1 MQPGID
7 VMGFVTA
14 SSGLGEAGR
23 LLVTALRSTEYP
35 VAAVP
40 VFTSTAKNDHEF
52 EVSREFTYDKLM
64 FAVNANELPM
74 IMNQLPG
81 QFVQKK
87 YLMGQWFWELE
98 YFPPSMRFGFQLV
111 NEVWA
116 PTGFICDA
124 LVKAA
129 PPKVKIQKMPLPLV
143 APKFDPEI
151 SKVDIG
157 VDPGRFMFY
166 YTFSYF
172 SVNGRK
178 NPEAVVNAFKKAFK
192 NEEGPTLVI
201 KTVYGDKFP
210 DKFKSLKTL
219 VGDRTDIKLINSTLD
234 SMTANALLNI
244 ADCYVS
250 LHRSEGLGLTLSESM
265 ALGKPVIA
273 TNYSGNTEFMTD
285 DTSILIPWEY
295 TEVGIGNDVYPPT
308 AKWAE
313 PDVNAASEA
322 MKHVY
327 EHQNEAK
334 LMGIRAKKHLEAN
347 FSIEKTGKA
356 MADYLDS
363 L

>member
-7 VMGFVTA
+7 VVGFLNT

-23 LLVTALRSTEYP
+23 LLVTSLKTVEYP
-35 VAAVP
+35 VSTIAVTNG
-40 VFTSTAKNDHEF
+40 VVKNDHEF
-52 EVSREFTYDKLM
+52 EVTNEMRYDKVM
-64 FAVNANELPM
+64 FAVNSNELPLLLRHLQ
-74 IMNQLPG
+74 NR
-81 QFVQKK
+81 FVQNK
-87 YLMGQWFWELE
+87 YLLGQWFWELE
-98 YFPPSMRFGFQLV
+98 YFPPSMRYGFQLV

-116 PTGFICDA
+116 PTEFICNSLA
-124 LVKAA
+124 KAA
-129 PPKVKIQKMPLPLV
+129 PPKVKIQKMPLPLI
-143 APKFDPEI
+143 APTFDPDI

-178 NPEAVVNAFKKAFK
+178 NPEAVIAAFKKAFK
-192 NEEGPTLVI
+192 NEEGPVLVL
-201 KTVYGDKFP
+201 KTVHSDRYFDS
-210 DKFKSLKTL
+210 FKGLKEL
-219 VGDRTDIKLINSTLD
+219 VSDRTDIKLINSTLD
-234 SMTANALLNI
+234 SMAANALLNI

-273 TNYSGNTEFMTD
+273 TNYSGNTDFMTD

-313 PDVNAASEA
+313 PDVNAAAEA
-322 MKHVY
+322 MKYVY
-327 EHQNEAK
+327 ENQTEAK
-334 LMGIRAKKHLEAN
+334 SMGLRAKKHLETN
-347 FSIEKTGKA
+347 FSLEKTGKD
-356 MADYLDS
+356 MADYLNS

>member
-1 MQPGID
+1 MQTGID
-7 VMGFVTA
+7 VIGYLT
-14 SSGLGEAGR
+14 SNSGLGEAGR
-23 LLVTALRSTEYP
+23 LLVTALRSVEYP
-35 VAAVP
+35 VETVP
-40 VFTSTAKNDHEF
+40 VFSSAAKTDNEF
-52 EVSREFTYDKLM
+52 EVSKNMSHDKTM
-64 FAVNANELPM
+64 FAVNANELPLVM
-74 IMNQLPG
+74 RQIPG
-81 QFVQKK
+81 HLVQNN

-116 PTGFICDA
+116 PTEFICDA

-129 PPKVKIQKMPLPLV
+129 PPKVKIQRMPLPLV

-178 NPEAVVNAFKKAFK
+178 NPEAVINAFKKAFK
-192 NEEGPTLVI
+192 NDEGPILVI
-201 KTVYGDKFP
+201 KTVYGDTHI
-210 DKFKSLKTL
+210 DRFKNLMAL

-273 TNYSGNTEFMTD
+273 TNYSGNTDFMTD

-313 PDVNAASEA
+313 PDVNAAAEA

-347 FSIEKTGKA
+347 FSLEKTGKA